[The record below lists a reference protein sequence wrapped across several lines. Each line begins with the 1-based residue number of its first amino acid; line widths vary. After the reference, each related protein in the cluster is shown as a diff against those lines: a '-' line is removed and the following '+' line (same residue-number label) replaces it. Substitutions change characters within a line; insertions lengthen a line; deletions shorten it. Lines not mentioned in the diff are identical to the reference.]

1 MRSYLFFL
9 TKLLGIFPLL
19 VFLNGCRE
27 SFSIE
32 TGVIDPFSLAW
43 AQNQDPHLLFKYG
56 YLSGT
61 PNNAISE
68 TRYYQLNVREP
79 EAPVLTEIDQNTMQ
93 SQTPP
98 SNLLGRDLLVKDLE
112 KLRPLPNDKIS
123 LIKNNNVVA
132 CSLHPSKQ
140 WLLVAHKQKP
150 STPEMPETIY
160 SLYQIEDHSYRNL
173 KGLAS
178 LTRSND
184 PRREVVLS
192 WTGFNNDILVEY
204 EEKDRVYHA
213 RSQIDLN
220 TAELKPLTV
229 FKSYAQRE
237 NEEKRWEASFVPLSR
252 HFRPLQD
259 SETDVKVLG
268 WESADKVFFLEK
280 KANDRAISLISYD
293 FQTQTETQVA
303 KMEREQSYY
312 DYLET
317 REQISLPQD
326 KVVYLIRKAKE
337 GTDEL
342 WLSNFKGTER
352 TMILNRIRDLPV
364 GLSEFVNI
372 KRIIYPEFRP
382 KIIQDD

>member
-1 MRSYLFFL
+1 
-9 TKLLGIFPLL
+9 
-19 VFLNGCRE
+19 
-27 SFSIE
+27 
-32 TGVIDPFSLAW
+32 LAW